1 MEATMGSKP
10 LGAYIRALRQHMR
23 PKVSQK
29 RLADIVGA
37 AGNTIYRI
45 EAGMQEPQEYLASI
59 LTAIG
64 GRIKDVPRLQSQ
76 EADVDLA
83 LRLAGEA
90 ITERVLLDWANT
102 DERRL
107 RFLHRIR
114 EMSSDDPELQAR
126 LDGYLDRLQDQ

>member
-1 MEATMGSKP
+1 METAMGSKP

-23 PKVSQK
+23 PKVTQK

-37 AGNTIYRI
+37 ASNTIYRI

-64 GRIKDVPRLQSQ
+64 GRIKDVSKLQST
-76 EADVDLA
+76 EASVDLA
-83 LRLAGEA
+83 MRLADEA
-90 ITERVLLDWANT
+90 VTERQLLDWANT
-102 DERRL
+102 DEKRRRL
-107 RFLHRIR
+107 LHRIR

-126 LDGYLDRLQDQ
+126 LEGYLDRLQDR